1 MIYRTV
7 YLTPE
12 SYDFVRTKIE
22 SGRYENANALVNAAL
37 RALNQEESKLDATRS
52 ACCVAKNDP
61 FRKLWD
67 AAAQPT
73 AIRE

>member
-12 SYDFVRTKIE
+12 SYDFVRLKIE
-22 SGRYENANALVNAAL
+22 SGRYESTTVLLQAAFQAL
-37 RALNQEESKLDATRS
+37 RREESKHESNRS
-52 ACCVAKNDP
+52 MSSIAESDP

-67 AAAQPT
+67 AAAQPSLS
-73 AIRE
+73 